1 MVGAPCTLTLTRPS
15 VDRTLLIPSLRYPK
29 RARRGLRWQHH
40 QVGEVEDL
48 TPLLSLCVFSLS
60 FLGANTYLYRLAA
73 RSLLLPSVAQRPPSL
88 FLRGSVNGSIERA
101 RLHEGPPP
109 VRSAAVLLFANV
121 VLRTYLPGSIW
132 CVGLCC
138 HRWLRE
144 NISLCTHL
152 QHGDTSSVTECS
164 AFFFVCCVQA
174 SATPW
179 FISANCEADQDACLP
194 CLWYV

>member
-121 VLRTYLPGSIW
+121 VLRTYLPDSIW

-144 NISLCTHL
+144 ISHSHPCSTGTPLF
-152 QHGDTSSVTECS
+152 SVTECS

-174 SATPW
+174 SDTLVY
-179 FISANCEADQDACLP
+179 ISQL
-194 CLWYV
+194 